1 MFARPENLN
10 TIFIIIQEQLWDQV
24 PILQRL
30 RECYNL
36 KKMVEV
42 DVRYLLNQF
51 SRTMDLT
58 CFSTT
63 RRVQAQCM
71 EITYN
76 SDCQI
81 GKTMFNQI
89 GTNFDLLTKA
99 TCLDIYNNY
108 RAKKTINAVG
118 NWLKSIKCTKCP
130 KFHYHKSEKCHETRP
145 EAYSWPQ
152 DSNPIKLILTPS
164 SPKGGGMFFY
174 SFWENVLG

>member
-1 MFARPENLN
+1 MYVTGKIKDNNYMFARPENLN
-10 TIFIIIQEQLWDQV
+10 TILIIIQEQLWDQV

-63 RRVQAQCM
+63 RRVQGQCM

-118 NWLKSIKCTKCP
+118 N
-130 KFHYHKSEKCHETRP
+130 
-145 EAYSWPQ
+145 
-152 DSNPIKLILTPS
+152 
-164 SPKGGGMFFY
+164 
-174 SFWENVLG
+174 

>member
-63 RRVQAQCM
+63 RRVQGQCM

-99 TCLDIYNNY
+99 TCLDFYNKVQAILHANNF
-108 RAKKTINAVG
+108 RGKKTINAVG
-118 NWLKSIKCTKCP
+118 NGLKSRKFTKCQ
-130 KFHYHKSEKCHETRP
+130 KFHYHKSEKCHEKILGRGRTEQHKKNYNHCPTIRP
-145 EAYSWPQ
+145 SALCRTS
-152 DSNPIKLILTPS
+152 
-164 SPKGGGMFFY
+164 
-174 SFWENVLG
+174 